1 MGNPVDDFLEMEKR
15 GANWGDAFA
24 RVGATAATV
33 GAGIVAN
40 EVYGAVKGAISKSRG
55 FKAMMNYNPKLQKQD
70 RAKVQAIYNTL
81 HNASPDLARDPLVA
95 NSWVNRMMYQDEYID
110 PKTMSDLTSAQK
122 NISQARKMPDF
133 AQAMLTADV
142 PETFAPGPPKGGFG
156 GGNQRQSGRPP
167 RRGGSGQ
174 RRGGARQAMGSR

>member
-1 MGNPVDDFLEMEKR
+1 MGNPVDDFLEMEKK

-133 AQAMLTADV
+133 AQAMMTASV
-142 PETFAPGPPKGGFG
+142 PETFAPTSKASGGFG
-156 GGNQRQSGRPP
+156 GGNPRQGGRPP
-167 RRGGSGQ
+167 RSGR
-174 RRGGARQAMGSR
+174 RRGGARQAMGGR